1 MEMKKYIS
9 GYENSREELEQER
22 RRLSLTAAVKA
33 PLAENLLTEEQAEE
47 MYQRLC
53 RRIGEEGNVL

>member
-33 PLAENLLTEEQAEE
+33 LLAENLLTEEQAEE

>member
-9 GYENSREELEQER
+9 GYENSREEREQER

-33 PLAENLLTEEQAEE
+33 LLSENLLTEEQAEDL
-47 MYQRLC
+47 YQRIC
-53 RRIGEEGNVL
+53 RRTGEEGNVL

>member
-9 GYENSREELEQER
+9 GYENYREEREQER

-33 PLAENLLTEEQAEE
+33 LLAENLLTEEQAEE

>member
-9 GYENSREELEQER
+9 GYENSREEREQER
-22 RRLSLTAAVKA
+22 RRLSLPAAVKA
-33 PLAENLLTEEQAEE
+33 LLAENLLTEEQAEE

>member
-33 PLAENLLTEEQAEE
+33 LLAENLLTEEQADE

>member
-1 MEMKKYIS
+1 MKKYIS
-9 GYENSREELEQER
+9 GYENSREEREQER
-22 RRLSLTAAVKA
+22 RRLSLTTAVKA
-33 PLAENLLTEEQAEE
+33 LLAENLLTEEQAEE

>member
-1 MEMKKYIS
+1 MKKYIS
-9 GYENSREELEQER
+9 GYENSREEQEQGR
-22 RRLSLTAAVKA
+22 HRLSLTAAVKEL
-33 PLAENLLTEEQAEE
+33 LAENLLTEEQAEE

>member
-9 GYENSREELEQER
+9 VYENSREEREQER

-33 PLAENLLTEEQAEE
+33 LLAENLLTEEQAEE

>member
-33 PLAENLLTEEQAEE
+33 LLAENLLTEEQAEE
-47 MYQRLC
+47 IMQEN
-53 RRIGEEGNVL
+53 RRRG